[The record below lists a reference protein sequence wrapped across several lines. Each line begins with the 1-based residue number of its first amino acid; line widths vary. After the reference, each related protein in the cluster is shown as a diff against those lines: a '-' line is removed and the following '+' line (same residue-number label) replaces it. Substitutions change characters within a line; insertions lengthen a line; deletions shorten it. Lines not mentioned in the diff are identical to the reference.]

1 MGLFNWNKKEPVVVD
16 KAPEEKPLDN
26 GKKGGRLSDRVNKH
40 TPDRTSMQL
49 GNLRTKIMEAKD
61 PNNPSWLELYK
72 IYENTMTDAE
82 VITQRRIAENKLK
95 AEPFVVRSNNADND
109 GLKTYF
115 EKPWFDKFREF
126 LIYKELF
133 GYRVAEFGQFDED
146 NEFLSCKLFPLYN
159 IFPHNRNIIIDETDT
174 AGIPFANDD
183 PEKGDTVNPYDLFLL
198 ELGDPEDLGLLEALS
213 REVIIKSFARRD
225 WNEHSEKWGQP
236 RIVIRTEAEGTDL
249 NTIERGA
256 SNFSRNGYAIVG
268 IDDEIEKFEAS
279 NNGSGY
285 LIYDKNIDKADM
297 YIAKIIN
304 GQYGIGN
311 EQSFVGT
318 AEVAERI
325 LDDFMFSRLQ
335 EAQNIINYELIPFLA
350 HWGYPLENATFVFPR
365 VEEYKKRQNAAK
377 QPETPNDGTEI
388 DESEQESEEGEK
400 TQETQKGKGKKQK
413 EGESDKKLEAKLDLL
428 LKKKLSVPW

>member
-1 MGLFNWNKKEPVVVD
+1 MNNSNNNKNGLFSFPFWGNKKGAENAAT
-16 KAPEEKPLDN
+16 APDDQTKT
-26 GKKGGRLSDRVNKH
+26 GKKGGRLSDKVNKH
-40 TPDRTSMQL
+40 MPDRTSMEL

-95 AEPFVVRSNNADND
+95 AEPFIIRVNNTEND
-109 GLKTYF
+109 ELRKLF
-115 EKPWFDKFREF
+115 DKPWFDKFREI

-133 GYRVAEFGQFDED
+133 GYRLIEFGQFDTE
-146 NEFLSCKLFPLYN
+146 NQFVSCRLFPLYN
-159 IFPHNRNIIIDETDT
+159 VYPAKRHIIISETDT
-174 AGIPFANDD
+174 TGIPYANED
-183 PEKGDTVNPYDLFLL
+183 PEKGELVNPYDYFLI
-198 ELGDPEDLGLLEALS
+198 ELGDTEDLGLLESLS
-213 REVIIKSFARRD
+213 REVIIKSFSRRD

-236 RIVIRTEAEGTDL
+236 RIVIQTDAEGEDV
-249 NTIERGA
+249 NRIERGA
-256 SNFSRNGYAIVG
+256 ANFARNGYAIVG
-268 IDDEIEKFEAS
+268 ADDVVNKFEAS

-311 EQSFVGT
+311 EKSFVGT

-335 EAQNIINYELIPFLA
+335 ECQNIINYELIPFLVY
-350 HWGYPLENATFVFPR
+350 WGYPLEGASLVFPR
-365 VEEYKKRQNAAK
+365 IEEYKMYKKAEK
-377 QPETPNDGTEI
+377 KPKELPDDEDI
-388 DESEQESEEGEK
+388 DEDEQHS
-400 TQETQKGKGKKQK
+400 QNGKKATAQ
-413 EGESDKKLEAKLDLL
+413 
-428 LKKKLSVPW
+428 LKKKVYRLPWD